1 MMTPPEFARR
11 LMTARVRAG
20 YRSAK
25 KFAEAH
31 NINVETYRKWER
43 GQAMPL
49 WNTLVKICAMM
60 GITPNDL
67 LLDHDKPLD
76 KPRNIA

>member
-1 MMTPPEFARR
+1 MTTPQEFAMR
-11 LMTARVRAG
+11 LMTARVAAG

-31 NINVETYRKWER
+31 NLNVETYRKWER

-49 WNTLVKICAMM
+49 WSTLVKVCAMM

-67 LLDHDKPLD
+67 LLDREKPLD
-76 KPRNIA
+76 KPHNAA